1 MSRNLEIAIEVV
13 ATITLIVGVALT
25 SYNIYPMNIYVS
37 LAGNVLWFIMG
48 ILWRKWSLITIQTFI
63 SIIYMMGI
71 AKIMMG

>member
-25 SYNIYPMNIYVS
+25 SYNMYPMNIYVS
-37 LAGNVLWFIMG
+37 LAGNLLWLIMG
-48 ILWRKWSLITIQTFI
+48 ILWRKWSLITIQIFI

>member
-1 MSRNLEIAIEVV
+1 MSRNLEIVIEVV

-37 LAGNVLWFIMG
+37 LAGNLLWFIMG

>member
-13 ATITLIVGVALT
+13 ATFTLIVGVALT

-37 LAGNVLWFIMG
+37 LAGNLLWFIMG